1 MQLLAM
7 ALILA
12 AVLFAQYFVYH
23 RFGMKNVRYEISI
36 SVPEAFEGDEIE
48 VVEQIENAKWLPLP
62 WIRTEIRC
70 SRWLSFAGQGSVIS
84 DRTEQR
90 GLVSSVFMLKGY
102 QRCKRTWRVRCE
114 KRGVFAIEDVTV
126 TVSDLFGLV
135 KSMGLFHVEKSVRV
149 LPVPSEL
156 SADIASDEAFIGDVS
171 VQRFVLPDPFVIS
184 GAKEYT
190 GREPMNRIHWSQ
202 TARTG
207 SLMVYNNE
215 YTTERRVLVLMNM
228 QRTVNDERIKLS
240 LAALEGQI
248 KAAAY
253 SLDVCFKQRADVS
266 FFANSQP
273 AICEEAAAGYEHTI
287 KLLRLLAELKNGCG
301 EHIDD
306 FLSHISLHEYT
317 DIVYIGQFL
326 SPAAEEKFRIM
337 SGQGVRFVIFSNHI
351 EQTDFCE
358 VFTFPRGVHCSD
370 EAGES

>member
-1 MQLLAM
+1 MQLVAM

-12 AVLFAQYFVYH
+12 AVLAAQYFVYL
-23 RFGMKNVRYEISI
+23 RFGMKKLSYEITI

-70 SRWLSFAGQGSVIS
+70 SRWLSFVGQGSVIA

-102 QRCKRTWRVRCE
+102 QRCKRTWRVKCE
-114 KRGVFAIEDVTV
+114 KRGVFTVDDVTL
-126 TVSDLFGLV
+126 TISDLFGLV
-135 KSMGLFHVEKSVRV
+135 KSMGIFRVEKSVRV

-156 SADIASDEAFIGDVS
+156 SADIMSDEAFIGDIS

-190 GREPMNRIHWSQ
+190 GREPMNRIHWAQ

-207 SLMVYNNE
+207 ALMVYNNE

-228 QRTVNDERIKLS
+228 GRSVNDERIKLALS
-240 LAALEGQI
+240 ALEGQI
-248 KAAAY
+248 KAAAFV
-253 SLDVCFKQRADVS
+253 LDVCFKQRAEVAL
-266 FFANSQP
+266 FASAQP
-273 AICEEAAAGYEHTI
+273 AVCEEAASGYEHTI

-306 FLSHISLHEYT
+306 FLRHISLHGYT

-326 SPAAEEKFRIM
+326 SPFAEETFRTL
-337 SGQGVRFVIFSNHI
+337 SGQGVRLVIFSNHI

-358 VFTFPRGVHCSD
+358 VFTFPRVHCSD
-370 EAGES
+370 EAGDG